1 MAEFDLATHQTRYKE
16 TLEKFFPLAEGT
28 RNNFSDQLINYGLSY
43 GRAAA
48 KAYSAYGTQN
58 FLDYAIKSW
67 WFGRQY
73 TLSQDNIS
81 SGKTDVKDFQLTKLC
96 QGLTMAGGTFWSIDP
111 DQPNMI
117 GLATGNFLVLS
128 ALLAEATRDPM
139 FLQAAE
145 ESAQF
150 IHAHL
155 YNIANVVQDSISADE
170 SASCAISSTVAPYN
184 SGLMIEGLSILSSIA
199 KNASTQKLLADIIT
213 SSIPLMAWQDS
224 NGILRDGG
232 EQFLVSGLGVAYAR
246 NVTEPALRE
255 DIKAYLAV
263 QFNAVLDLA
272 SANGSN
278 IYAGSWK
285 GPPSLTLGGT
295 NQTNALEPLLNAI
308 RLQNDTSSTSPD
320 SPSGPVAARRSKLPL
335 ILGVIGGAVALL
347 VLGITI
353 IWLIRVRQRANNRIL
368 PIPPSPTTPSRAV
381 SEISP
386 FMERLIPLPVS
397 PIVQRDGKNSG
408 RFNNVDR
415 TQFRLSRKLG
425 NPSVSA
431 GSSNQT
437 KYRVS
442 PPRQAASTPQS
453 ADLPTE
459 ELVRLLN
466 ERLQNHEWDDGEAP
480 PDYNVPD
487 LRR

>member
-1 MAEFDLATHQTRYKE
+1 MAEFDLSTQQTRYKE
-16 TLEKFFPLAEGT
+16 TLENHFPLAEEISS
-28 RNNFSDQLINYGLSY
+28 NFSDKLINYGLSY

-67 WFGRQY
+67 WFGRKY

-81 SGKTDVKDFQLTKLC
+81 SGKTDVKDFPLTKLC
-96 QGLTMAGGTFWSIDP
+96 QGLTMAGGTFWSTEP
-111 DQPNMI
+111 SEPHMV

-128 ALLAEATRDPM
+128 ALLAEATSDPM

-155 YNIANVVQDSISADE
+155 YNIANVVQDSISANE
-170 SASCAISSTVAPYN
+170 SASCAIGSPVAPYN
-184 SGLMIEGLSILSSIA
+184 SGLMIEGLSILNSIA

-213 SSIPLMAWQDS
+213 SSIPLKAWQES
-224 NGILRDGG
+224 NGILHDGG
-232 EQFLVSGLGVAYAR
+232 EFLVRGLGVAYAR
-246 NVTEPALRE
+246 NVTEPTLRE

-285 GPPSLTLGGT
+285 GPPNLTLSGT
-295 NQTNALEPLLNAI
+295 NQTSALEPLLNAI
-308 RLQNDTSSTSPD
+308 RLQNDTRSASPD
-320 SPSGPVAARRSKLPL
+320 SPSSPAAPRRSKLPL

-347 VLGITI
+347 LFGIII
-353 IWLIRVRQRANNRIL
+353 IWLIRVRQRANNRLL